1 MLNKKLKGNIHY
13 FKGKK
18 KKFIS
23 QKNFWLK
30 FIIKRKRVKS
40 EIKI

>member
-18 KKFIS
+18 KIHFTKELLTKIHN
-23 QKNFWLK
+23 QKK
-30 FIIKRKRVKS
+30 EGQI
-40 EIKI
+40 